1 MKFEVSLFILVMKME
16 SDISK
21 ITLALASCPGQP
33 AARCARGNL
42 APTRRT
48 EMVATNNSMEF
59 FRRNLIYY
67 VSNQIFWNS
76 LEDP

>member
-33 AARCARGNL
+33 DARCARGNL
-42 APTRRT
+42 PLQDEQKWLQRIIQWNLFERISSIMCRT
-48 EMVATNNSMEF
+48 KYSEIA
-59 FRRNLIYY
+59 
-67 VSNQIFWNS
+67 
-76 LEDP
+76 

>member
-33 AARCARGNL
+33 DARCVRGNL
-42 APTRRT
+42 APTWR
-48 EMVATNNSMEF
+48 MVAMNNSIEF
-59 FRRNLIYY
+59 VLKESHLLCVEPNILKEPK
-67 VSNQIFWNS
+67 N
-76 LEDP
+76 P